1 MTYRSRKKRKSLY
14 VWAAVICSS
23 LALLTG
29 VHVSA
34 AETTEKDVMSKDIMS
49 EEAAEKQKQE
59 ERLRI
64 QKTNEAIMETYLQTE
79 ADIQHFAYLDL
90 ESSSEELKPVILLA
104 RRQIVYR
111 YDWVADDVRG
121 WVLGING
128 NVEEVLPKFHDLFPA
143 DWDLPIN
150 PPAFREVDLSY
161 YQP

>member
-1 MTYRSRKKRKSLY
+1 MIYRTYRFRKKRKSLY

-34 AETTEKDVMSKDIMS
+34 AETTEKDVMSKDVMS
-49 EEAAEKQKQE
+49 AAEKQE

-90 ESSSEELKPVILLA
+90 ETSSEELKPVILLA

-121 WVLGING
+121 CVLGIDG

-143 DWDLPIN
+143 DWDIPIT
-150 PPAFREVDLSY
+150 PSAFREVDLSY